1 MIRVADKK
9 KKPVKSIYEQIVA
22 HPLMFSILTI
32 PILVILIWSIYLVSL
47 FSLDTI
53 KSIAGA
59 LVVYDGVI
67 LGFTSLLLMEEFRY
81 INESLKFVNEYK
93 GKPQYETYKHAMSLA
108 KEYFYFTEAVIIALA
123 LSGLFGLMAISG
135 MKLLLDIS
143 LVLVYFGTWFILYY
157 TARMVKGRD
166 WLMAEMMKE

>member
-1 MIRVADKK
+1 
-9 KKPVKSIYEQIVA
+9 
-22 HPLMFSILTI
+22 
-32 PILVILIWSIYLVSL
+32 
-47 FSLDTI
+47 
-53 KSIAGA
+53 
-59 LVVYDGVI
+59 
-67 LGFTSLLLMEEFRY
+67 MEEFRY
-81 INESLKFVNEYK
+81 INEALKSVNEYK
-93 GKPQYETYKHAMSLA
+93 GKPQYGTYKNAMYLA

-135 MKLLLDIS
+135 IKLLLDIS